1 MTPLYAF
8 ANYVGE
14 PSELCSEM
22 LETTP
27 SVIIRREPLMRDAKA
42 YLTAK
47 ETHNLELLF
56 GDSPDS
62 RRVRMSSIP

>member
-1 MTPLYAF
+1 
-8 ANYVGE
+8 
-14 PSELCSEM
+14 CSEM
-22 LETTP
+22 LKTTP

-47 ETHNLELLF
+47 ETHNLNIPF
-56 GDSPDS
+56 GDSRDF